1 MNGDIEG
8 VTRELVAQT
17 GSLEELQGMNVLQ
30 QQALAGALGLS
41 SDQLSDIL
49 LNQKSLNAVA
59 EEGLNRDAERV
70 LEQEKSLNI
79 QQTLNLVVEKFND
92 LLKRAVSALIGVTVG
107 LGLLARGIP
116 GLGAAAIGGATALL
130 VGGAQYV
137 GDGISPPG
145 RGPFTITDSY
155 GKTAVTAQGDG
166 VVVSPNI
173 SQGSSNAETKRTN
186 QLLEALLNKPAP
198 KVQMDSIE
206 VGTVVGMSA
215 FSIQ

>member
-1 MNGDIEG
+1 M
-8 VTRELVAQT
+8 
-17 GSLEELQGMNVLQ
+17 S
-30 QQALAGALGLS
+30 
-41 SDQLSDIL
+41 
-49 LNQKSLNAVA
+49 
-59 EEGLNRDAERV
+59 
-70 LEQEKSLNI
+70 I
-79 QQTLNLVVEKFND
+79 QQNLNLVVEKFND
-92 LLKRAVSALIGVTVG
+92 LLKIAISALIGLTVG
-107 LGLLARGIP
+107 LGAFLLPFIGVGA
-116 GLGAAAIGGATALL
+116 LGAAAIGGTAALL
-130 VGGAQYV
+130 AGGAQYV

-173 SQGSSNAETKRTN
+173 SQGSSNSETKRTN